1 MLILKKPRVKFF
13 CINSRKESQMAI
25 KQGASALVL
34 VGHMPSGPGVKLVQ
48 VIHVIDGGNYLLK

>member
-1 MLILKKPRVKFF
+1 
-13 CINSRKESQMAI
+13 MAI
-25 KQGASALVL
+25 EQGASALVL